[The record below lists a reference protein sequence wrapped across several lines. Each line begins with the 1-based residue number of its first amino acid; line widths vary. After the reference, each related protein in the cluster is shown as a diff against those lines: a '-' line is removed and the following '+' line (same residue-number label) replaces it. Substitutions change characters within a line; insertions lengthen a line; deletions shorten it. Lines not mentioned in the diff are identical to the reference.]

1 MPRDPEC
8 IVCHAGRPNL
18 QAICTE
24 CDGCMVEHCQ
34 CDPCQH
40 DKARIDECVFCE
52 RNATVVESLLD
63 AVVRAD
69 DIEADLRWLMGE
81 SNV

>member
-1 MPRDPEC
+1 
-8 IVCHAGRPNL
+8 
-18 QAICTE
+18 
-24 CDGCMVEHCQ
+24 MVEHCQ